1 MFVGEAAQAILAEM
15 ETEDEK
21 KFRKKVRTAYR
32 ETSEYLKQKLPLE
45 NKNLCLL
52 STLDPELR
60 GHSRACTGLQD
71 LFDLFPTVVK
81 REDKDN
87 FTRAASS
94 LQTDSSF
101 LSSITEKKLDLWWA
115 QVLCNPNYIVLSPVV
130 KACLSIFT
138 GPRVESSFSVNILK
152 QVWLFGGIERVSKR
166 RFVVANGQIQE
177 KPDMATL
184 VPLIQRYIFAW
195 ISYL

>member
-1 MFVGEAAQAILAEM
+1 M

-52 STLDPELR
+52 PTLDPELC
-60 GHSRACTGLQD
+60 GHSKACTGLQD

-81 REDKDN
+81 REDEDN

-101 LSSITEKKLDLWWA
+101 LSSITAEE
-115 QVLCNPNYIVLSPVV
+115 
-130 KACLSIFT
+130 T
-138 GPRVESSFSVNILK
+138 GS
-152 QVWLFGGIERVSKR
+152 
-166 RFVVANGQIQE
+166 VVATSASQC
-177 KPDMATL
+177 KL
-184 VPLIQRYIFAW
+184 YC
-195 ISYL
+195 S

>member
-1 MFVGEAAQAILAEM
+1 M

-52 STLDPELR
+52 STLDPELC

-94 LQTDSSF
+94 LQTDSFF
-101 LSSITEKKLDLWWA
+101 LSSITEKKLDLWCFA
-115 QVLCNPNYIVLSPVV
+115 ILVLSPVV

-152 QVWLFGGIERVSKR
+152 QVWLFGRIERVSKR
-166 RFVVANGQIQE
+166 RFVVANWTDSR
-177 KPDMATL
+177 KA
-184 VPLIQRYIFAW
+184 
-195 ISYL
+195 